1 MYVYYRFCYLDIAP
15 LTTCA
20 AIGDAVSKATKNPLA
35 GVVVGA
41 ICEVVGFEAFKKG
54 FNK

>member
-1 MYVYYRFCYLDIAP
+1 MYVYYRFCYLDISP

-20 AIGDAVSKATKNPLA
+20 AIGDAVSKATNNSLA

-41 ICEVVGFEAFKKG
+41 ICGFVGFEAFKKE